1 MLTVKISDY
10 LAFEGRVY
18 GSVGIEYRV
27 ECDETAFKVEYG
39 CRYLHPEKMSFC
51 DGADEAIATYRLTP
65 LRVGQ
70 FDVYEVEGFRG
81 EETSRT
87 KYVVNVV
94 PDNTDGHL

>member
-1 MLTVKISDY
+1 MT
-10 LAFEGRVY
+10 FEGRVY

-27 ECDETAFKVEYG
+27 ECDETAFKVEYSR
-39 CRYLHPEKMSFC
+39 RYLYSERSSLC
-51 DGADEAIATYRLTP
+51 DGADESIATYRLAP

-94 PDNTDGHL
+94 PDNM